1 MKDKLEAKI
10 LTEFAALR
18 PKSHSYLTD
27 DNDENKKNKR
37 HKNVCHRMT
46 TRI

>member
-27 DNDENKKNKR
+27 DNDENKKKQKTQKR
-37 HKNVCHRMT
+37 VSQSDN
-46 TRI
+46 